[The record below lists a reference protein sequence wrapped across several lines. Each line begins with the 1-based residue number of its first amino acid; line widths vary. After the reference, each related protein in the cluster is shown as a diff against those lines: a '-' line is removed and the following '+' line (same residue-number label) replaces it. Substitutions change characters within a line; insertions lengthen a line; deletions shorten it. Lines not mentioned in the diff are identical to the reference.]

1 MLNVSRSGLFVL
13 VLMICG
19 CGSDKAT
26 NTSANQ
32 VEVHHEIRRAY
43 LHDDSLYSIER
54 DIFYS
59 VAVVKE
65 NNRLEMIHL
74 RSAETDVFIDG
85 LDKPMYYVC
94 SDHDYD
100 NRICEI
106 HLRSINDLQ
115 F

>member
-32 VEVHHEIRRAY
+32 IEVPNEILRAY
-43 LHDDSLYSIER
+43 LHDDSSYSIER
-54 DIFYS
+54 NSFYS

-65 NNRLEMIHL
+65 NNRIEMIHL
-74 RSAETDVFIDG
+74 RSAVTHVFIDG

-94 SDHDYD
+94 TDHD